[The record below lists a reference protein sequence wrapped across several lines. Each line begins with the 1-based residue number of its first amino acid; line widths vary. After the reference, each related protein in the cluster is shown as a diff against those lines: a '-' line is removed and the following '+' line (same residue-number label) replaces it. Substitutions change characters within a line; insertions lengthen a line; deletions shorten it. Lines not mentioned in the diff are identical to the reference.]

1 MAHLSGTY
9 SYTFTRLEPM
19 YNNSLK
25 TGCESLVVGLSCSFT
40 GYDANGV
47 EATEGAYID
56 GTTGFMGW
64 TDPIPDYPA
73 SGQSNASG
81 YAICYTPEYVSGNI
95 SGLANEYVS
104 GLGWLHI
111 LEDQISGKLHTPVR
125 WDSFPFPY
133 LEGTGEA
140 QHSVPGVNPEDA

>member
-25 TGCESLVVGLSCSFT
+25 TGCQSLVVGLSCSFT

-47 EATEGAYID
+47 QAT
-56 GTTGFMGW
+56 
-64 TDPIPDYPA
+64 
-73 SGQSNASG
+73 GQSNASG